1 MTELTH
7 IFAGSALDRMSALR
21 IDSDWIATKSTAPQT
36 RYILLCNLK
45 ILTRA
50 TEQEGREF
58 ITFSHQQLQELGVDI
73 AENSIFLG
81 LDKDDIAFFAIR
93 IDEALDLTEYGEY
106 CDLRALAIE
115 GLVPNDQ
122 LAMAGQGKAMIDW
135 HDRHGFCSTC
145 GVADNMTEGGYKRL
159 CPSCHR
165 MHFPR
170 VDPVVI
176 MLVHRGDNCL
186 LGRSAHFIPG
196 SYSALAGFMEP
207 GESME
212 EAVRREIM
220 EEVGITIDRVR
231 YHSSQPWPFPSTL
244 MIGCMAHAASED
256 ITIDPVEIED
266 ARWFTREEATQML
279 AGTHPDG
286 IRVPFPM
293 AIAYHLLS
301 AFIEDG
307 FES

>member
-7 IFAGSALDRMSALR
+7 IFAGNKLDRMSAQR
-21 IDSDWIATKSTAPQT
+21 MDADWIADKLTAAETKF
-36 RYILLCNLK
+36 ILLCNLK
-45 ILTRA
+45 ILTQ
-50 TEQEGREF
+50 TPEKGRNF
-58 ITFSHQQLQELGVDI
+58 ITFSYRQLLDQGIDVT
-73 AENSIFLG
+73 ENSVLLG
-81 LDKDDIAFFAIR
+81 LDREGTAFFAAR
-93 IDEALDLTEYGEY
+93 MDETHDLTHYGDY

-115 GLVPNDQ
+115 RLVPEDQ
-122 LAMAGQGKAMIDW
+122 LAMAGQGKALIDW
-135 HDRHGFCSTC
+135 HDRHGFCSSC
-145 GVADNMTEGGYKRL
+145 GSPDTMTEGGYKRL
-159 CPSCHR
+159 CPKCGR

-176 MLVHRGDNCL
+176 MLVYRGARCL

-220 EEVGITIDRVR
+220 EEVGIKIDQVIH
-231 YHSSQPWPFPSTL
+231 HSSQPWPFPSTL
-244 MIGCMAHAASED
+244 MIGCMAHAASEN

-266 ARWFTREEATQML
+266 ARWFSKKEAATML

-286 IRVPFPM
+286 LRVPFPM
-293 AIAYHLLS
+293 AIAYHLLT
-301 AFIEDG
+301 AFVKGEVKD
-307 FES
+307 